1 MGKWEDKITRA
12 AHIKKHTRGTSNEIS
27 FSVLDAAK
35 NALDGDANDKQKHA
49 PFSGRI
55 SLFTLPGRRK
65 KPAGTPTKERGLP
78 LSTGDFVSVEDS
90 GPVPKLNTMSPPRTS
105 APAAS
110 SSAAI
115 VPAKP
120 KRSPEEEIARRK
132 ARRRLSKVLAIS
144 VVVVV
149 TIGLLVAGGGY
160 LYHDFQ
166 NQQGHVAVLDEALN
180 LVRET
185 DEPLHQLNDVVS
197 DPFKEGNAAARASIR
212 EKAEAVDEQLQ
223 QADTKAREVS
233 VDLKN
238 QRDKEAANQTVV
250 TISARRALLEQGQVL
265 MDAADA
271 AEDTS
276 KRVDDA
282 WKLVMQG
289 DELARQAAQLITET
303 TAENVEASKDKTNEA
318 LSTLDDALAGFVD
331 AQMTYDLADFSP
343 FIDYIQKRQESLGYA
358 IASDDA
364 LLAKNKEEATA
375 QNNAYN
381 IADAEAATLAK
392 ALPADPSSLVDEAFE
407 TATAEASKAYST
419 ARLQA
424 GTADAFITDYLG
436 TGSK

>member
-110 SSAAI
+110 SSTAI

-223 QADTKAREVS
+223 QADKKAREVS

-271 AEDTS
+271 AEDAS

-318 LSTLDDALAGFVD
+318 LS
-331 AQMTYDLADFSP
+331 SSEP
-343 FIDYIQKRQESLGYA
+343 
-358 IASDDA
+358 
-364 LLAKNKEEATA
+364 
-375 QNNAYN
+375 
-381 IADAEAATLAK
+381 AAT
-392 ALPADPSSLVDEAFE
+392 SSL
-407 TATAEASKAYST
+407 
-419 ARLQA
+419 
-424 GTADAFITDYLG
+424 
-436 TGSK
+436 